1 MVERTD
7 SESSDSAVIS
17 LRSLRCDP
25 FRLLLELERRA
36 REVRIGA
43 TDGGAGGVEWTGIAV
58 RIGGLSLLTPR
69 EDVMEVMT
77 APSITRVPGAQP
89 WLRGITQLRG
99 QLIPLSDLRTF
110 LLDEPVQ
117 SLESARVLVAS
128 HRQIPAG
135 LIVDEVYGFRRLTE
149 SQRRGVNIDAL
160 PPRVRP
166 CVEDGFW
173 LEDRVWPVVR
183 LRALIESETFLDPAV

>member
-1 MVERTD
+1 MALVLIVDD
-7 SESSDSAVIS
+7 SPTQVHA
-17 LRSLRCDP
+17 LRSA
-25 FRLLLELERRA
+25 LERHGFEIETA
-36 REVRIGA
+36 V
-43 TDGGAGGVEWTGIAV
+43 DGNDGVEKARRLHPDLI
-58 RIGGLSLLTPR
+58 LM
-69 EDVMEVMT
+69 DV
-77 APSITRVPGAQP
+77 I
-89 WLRGITQLRG
+89 
-99 QLIPLSDLRTF
+99 TF

-117 SLESARVLVAS
+117 TLEGARVLVAS

-160 PPRVRP
+160 PARVRP